1 MTASGDRQRGD
12 LLAATG
18 ENPMTVDTCVKKRT
32 ADGSADRHAWS
43 SAAMGENAG
52 A

>member
-1 MTASGDRQRGD
+1 LVPSRHSVSFQAKTWVFLFFKTR
-12 LLAATG
+12 
-18 ENPMTVDTCVKKRT
+18 RT

-43 SAAMGENAG
+43 SGTMGENAG